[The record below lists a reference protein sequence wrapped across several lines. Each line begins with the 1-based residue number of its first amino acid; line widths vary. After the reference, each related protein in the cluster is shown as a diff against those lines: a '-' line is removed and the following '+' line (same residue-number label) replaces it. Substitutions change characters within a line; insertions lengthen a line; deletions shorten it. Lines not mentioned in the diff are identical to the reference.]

1 MEYIHG
7 IRGNIKDLK
16 AIYPEGYIVR
26 IYHDK
31 RWEENSELM
40 NHLCTAYCEHRN
52 MVDLCPVHELHS
64 PASGQPLFPKNG
76 MLWRFAPMADILVTE
91 FHSRDLD
98 SRPTK
103 REWAAVD
110 MWLRSNRTYHV
121 MRDHIFH
128 TKPIMGG
135 MWGMR
140 FTKNADRKETSKIFD
155 EMLSRGLNGTYGVDQ
170 GLLADYL
177 WPLAKHDMMA
187 HDSYHCRHF
196 QSTMNQS
203 AMASEEGLGREELC
217 GFAVSV
223 TKYIEGVSNV
233 VQTQRS
239 SRVEVMLI
247 DTLSFVL

>member
-1 MEYIHG
+1 
-7 IRGNIKDLK
+7 
-16 AIYPEGYIVR
+16 
-26 IYHDK
+26 
-31 RWEENSELM
+31 
-40 NHLCTAYCEHRN
+40 
-52 MVDLCPVHELHS
+52 
-64 PASGQPLFPKNG
+64 
-76 MLWRFAPMADILVTE
+76 
-91 FHSRDLD
+91 
-98 SRPTK
+98 
-103 REWAAVD
+103 
-110 MWLRSNRTYHV
+110 
-121 MRDHIFH
+121 
-128 TKPIMGG
+128 
-135 MWGMR
+135 MR

-187 HDSYHCRHF
+187 HESYHCRHF

-239 SRVEVMLI
+239 SRVEVMLT